1 MLEVNGLL
9 VLILSCIFGIV
20 FMTGK
25 FWVYDRCSESELSDL
40 VKEVYILIDV
50 FKDIIFLFFLLR
62 YLLYGI

>member
-1 MLEVNGLL
+1 MNMVI
-9 VLILSCIFGIV
+9 VLILACIFGIV

-50 FKDIIFLFFLLR
+50 FKDIIVLFFLLR
-62 YLLYGI
+62 YLLYGV

>member
-1 MLEVNGLL
+1 MNMLVI
-9 VLILSCIFGIV
+9 LILACIFGIV

-50 FKDIIFLFFLLR
+50 FKDITFLFVLLR
-62 YLLYGI
+62 YLLYGV

>member
-1 MLEVNGLL
+1 MNMLVI
-9 VLILSCIFGIV
+9 LILACIFGIV

-50 FKDIIFLFFLLR
+50 FKDIIFLFVLLR
-62 YLLYGI
+62 YLLYGV

>member
-1 MLEVNGLL
+1 MNMLL
-9 VLILSCIFGIV
+9 VLILACIFGIV

-50 FKDIIFLFFLLR
+50 FKDIAFIFFMLKI
-62 YLLYGI
+62 LLY

>member
-9 VLILSCIFGIV
+9 VIILSCIFGIV

-62 YLLYGI
+62 YLLYGV

>member
-1 MLEVNGLL
+1 MNMVI
-9 VLILSCIFGIV
+9 VLILACIFGIV

-50 FKDIIFLFFLLR
+50 FKDIIFLFVLLR
-62 YLLYGI
+62 YLLYGV